1 MSAAGRFA
9 LRNHLLA
16 AVSQAE
22 RERFFADLEPVTLSL
37 RQILY
42 GIGAPLEHIYFVEQG
57 IASILTMM
65 ADGTTIEVGMI
76 GREGA
81 VGVSALLGG
90 AVSAQHIVVQ
100 VPGTALRMNAKL
112 CKGAFDQ
119 SEDVRNV
126 ILRFAE
132 SMMNL
137 SAQTAGCNRL
147 HSIEQRCARWLLMAQ
162 DRIQSDVLP
171 MTHEFLS
178 SMIGARRPGVTE
190 TAGEFQRSGLIR
202 YHHGQVTIIDR
213 QGLEAAA
220 CECYPIDHD
229 RLQCLL

>member
-1 MSAAGRFA
+1 MPAASRFEPQN
-9 LRNHLLA
+9 RLLA
-16 AVSQAE
+16 AMPPVD
-22 RERFFADLEPVTLSL
+22 RERFFADLEPVVLSL
-37 RQILY
+37 RQVLY
-42 GIGAPLEHIYFVEQG
+42 EIGAPLEHLYFVEQG
-57 IASILTMM
+57 IASVLTTM
-65 ADGTTIEVGMI
+65 ADGSTIEVGMI

-90 AVSAQHIVVQ
+90 RVSAQHIVVQ
-100 VPGTALRMNAKL
+100 VPGAALRMNARL
-112 CKGAFDQ
+112 CKEAFNQ
-119 SEDVRNV
+119 SEDVRSL

-147 HSIEQRCARWLLMAQ
+147 HSIEQRCARWLLMAH

-178 SMIGARRPGVTE
+178 SMIGVRRPGVTE

-202 YHHGQVTIIDR
+202 YHHGQLTIVDR
-213 QGLEAAA
+213 EGLEAVA
-220 CECYPIDHD
+220 CECYLIDHD
-229 RLQCLL
+229 RLQLLL